1 MKQFK
6 TIIFDWDG
14 TLMDSAG
21 RIISAMQASAAV
33 VGLPVPEEDAVRHII
48 GLSLDSVF
56 DELFP
61 EADHLYKP
69 KLFEEYRYQYIEA
82 DTTPSPLFEGAED
95 VLLHLK
101 EKGLSL
107 AVATGKARKGLM
119 RVMNESALTEYFD
132 DSICADEA
140 ESKPHPQMLELLTQ
154 RNGWEKQHCL
164 MIGDTTHDLKMAKS
178 AGINSIGV
186 SYGAHPKENLLHHDP
201 LHILDD
207 IRELI
212 EIYQP

>member
-21 RIISAMQASAAV
+21 RIISAMQTSAAN
-33 VGLPVPEEDAVRHII
+33 VGLPVPEEHAVRHII

-61 EADHLYKP
+61 QTDYSFKP
-69 KLFEEYRYQYIEA
+69 RLFEEYRYQYVEA
-82 DTTPSPLFEGAED
+82 DQTPSPLFEGAED

-107 AVATGKARKGLM
+107 AVATGKARKGLI
-119 RVMNESALTEYFD
+119 RVMTESALTEYFD

-154 RNGWEKQHCL
+154 RNGWQKQQCL

-178 AGINSIGV
+178 AGIQSIGV
-186 SYGAHPKENLLHHDP
+186 SYGAHPKENLAHLDP

-212 EIYQP
+212 DMYQH